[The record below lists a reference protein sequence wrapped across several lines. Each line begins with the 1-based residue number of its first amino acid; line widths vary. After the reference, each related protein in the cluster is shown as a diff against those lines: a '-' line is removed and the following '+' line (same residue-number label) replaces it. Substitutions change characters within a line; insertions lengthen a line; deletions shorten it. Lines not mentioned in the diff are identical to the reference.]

1 MGNSLGVITSYDYA
15 VEEDGAQGACSSRP
29 ERTVKEEEK
38 PEDKGMM

>member
-15 VEEDGAQGACSSRP
+15 VEEACSSRP